1 VVRVTATSA
10 EQLFVPG
17 DVTWRPVESALAKLR
32 RTVLAVVCAVVAV
45 AGGVGMGV
53 LLGPGW
59 AAIPVAAALVAFGW
73 GYVLI
78 GRNQRSWRYA
88 ERAEDLL
95 VSHGVMFRNIVV
107 VPYGRMQYIDVQA
120 GPLAR
125 MFDLAVI
132 ELHTATPDTD
142 ARIPGLRP
150 ADAARLRDRLA
161 ALGNA
166 AASGL

>member
-1 VVRVTATSA
+1 MV
-10 EQLFVPG
+10 
-17 DVTWRPVESALAKLR
+17 LAIACVL
-32 RTVLAVVCAVVAV
+32 LAVVGGILAGLTAGAAYVGIPIVVA
-45 AGGVGMGV
+45 A
-53 LLGPGW
+53 
-59 AAIPVAAALVAFGW
+59 VAFGW
-73 GYVLI
+73 GFVLV

-88 ERAEDLL
+88 ERTDDLM

-107 VPYGRMQYIDVQA
+107 VPYGRMQFVDVKS

-125 MFDLAVI
+125 AFGLAVI

-150 ADAARLRDRLA
+150 ADATRLRDKLT

-166 AASGL
+166 QASGL

>member
-1 VVRVTATSA
+1 MTVNPADD
-10 EQLFVPG
+10 LFVPA
-17 DVTWRPVESALAKLR
+17 DAVWTPVEPDLAKLR
-32 RTVLAVVCAVVAV
+32 RTVLAI
-45 AGGVGMGV
+45 G
-53 LLGPGW
+53 
-59 AAIPVAAALVAFGW
+59 AALVALIGGLVLGLVVAPLWAVAPVVVAIAGFALGT
-73 GYVLI
+73 VLI

-88 ERAEDLL
+88 EREQDLL

-107 VPYGRMQYIDVQA
+107 VPYGRMQYIDVEA

-125 MFDLAVI
+125 AFGLASV

-150 ADAARLRDRLA
+150 ADAARLRDNLS

-166 AASGL
+166 QASGL